1 MKDLTYLDKYRLKDE
16 EIRIYGKTGD
26 SGNGLFKIF
35 IDGRSFRVI
44 ASNGG
49 GWEHV
54 SVSPCN
60 QKRKLCP
67 TWEEMCTVKDMFF
80 DAEETV
86 MQLHPPVSDYVN
98 NHPYCLHLWK
108 PTGGIQIPR
117 PPKAFV

>member
-1 MKDLTYLDKYRLKDE
+1 MKDLTSLDKYRLKDE
-16 EIRIYGKTGD
+16 EIRIYGRTGD

-67 TWEEMCTVKDMFF
+67 TWEEMCAVKDMFF

-108 PTGGIQIPR
+108 PTGDIQIPR
-117 PPKAFV
+117 PPKEFV